1 MGSFAIRTALSL
13 FPHFFPYFKGEEKNV
28 LEGFSGGEKVSR
40 RHRWVS
46 GVARLGVGGGA
57 REAGAPEGA
66 AVRRLWGGAVCEG
79 RA

>member
-1 MGSFAIRTALSL
+1 MGLW
-13 FPHFFPYFKGEEKNV
+13 
-28 LEGFSGGEKVSR
+28 SGQAG
-40 RHRWVS
+40 
-46 GVARLGVGGGA
+46 GGGGA